1 MREKFREFR
10 LSKANKERLALINEI
25 IEEYK
30 AEGYTLTLR
39 QLYYQLVSRDV
50 VANKQEEYTK
60 LSKLLKEGRMS
71 GVVDWSAIED
81 RLRQIRRSPTWE
93 NPEAILQAAAEQF
106 ALDSLKGQEVY
117 IECWVEK
124 DALSEIVKRA
134 ADEYQVP
141 VMVNRGYGS
150 VSMIYDAYKRITK
163 AYKDGAERAVI
174 LYLGDH
180 DPSGLDMIRDIQA
193 RLDEM
198 LVTFY
203 GIGDFTLE
211 VAPLALTTEQVNEYN
226 PPPNPAKFSD
236 PRAGWYMENFGTTS
250 WEVDALEPRVLNT
263 LITEGITSRLDL
275 ASFQAIKQ
283 REEELK
289 WKMERF
295 INTFQ
300 NFK

>member
-250 WEVDALEPRVLNT
+250 WEVDALEPRVLNS